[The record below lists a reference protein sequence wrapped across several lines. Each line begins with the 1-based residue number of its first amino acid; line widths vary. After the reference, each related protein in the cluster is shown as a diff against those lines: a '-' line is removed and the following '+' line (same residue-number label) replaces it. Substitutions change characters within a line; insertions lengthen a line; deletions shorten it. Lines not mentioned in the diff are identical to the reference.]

1 MKTTRIKISNLFG
14 VKEMELDG
22 RSVELTGTN
31 GTGKSSVLDA
41 IRYALTNASER
52 DYIIRRG
59 EKEGEIVIEAG
70 NALRIDRRKRTEQA
84 DYKSVKQDG
93 REVGGAETFLRSV
106 FTPMQL
112 DPVQFIQLDKKQQS
126 RLLLDL
132 VQFDWDLNWIKE
144 KFGEI
149 PAGVNYEQNILQ
161 VLNDIQDERGDYF
174 TRRQEI
180 NREVRNKN
188 AFIEEIAQG
197 IPTGY
202 TAEKWESYDLAEKY
216 QQIERINAENNRIE
230 RAKALVEGH
239 ANKMRGIEADF
250 LCKVSEAERENTA
263 ERERIGAEIAR
274 LGEQIKGL
282 RERQGSLNQ
291 ALEEKKKRFDAEKQ
305 TAQAKLGADVE
316 AAQTYACREIADASP
331 LQAEAEQAASMKR
344 HLREYARMRTMQEEV
359 EALASDAQALTEK
372 IDLARSLPGEILQ
385 TAKIPVEG
393 LTVVEG
399 VPLIHGMP
407 VSNLSE
413 GEKLNLCVDVALMKP
428 NALQIILIDGAEKL
442 SDSNRAK
449 LYARCKERGLQF
461 IATRT
466 TNDNELEVHYL

>member
-1 MKTTRIKISNLFG
+1 
-14 VKEMELDG
+14 
-22 RSVELTGTN
+22 
-31 GTGKSSVLDA
+31 
-41 IRYALTNASER
+41 
-52 DYIIRRG
+52 
-59 EKEGEIVIEAG
+59 
-70 NALRIDRRKRTEQA
+70 
-84 DYKSVKQDG
+84 
-93 REVGGAETFLRSV
+93 
-106 FTPMQL
+106 
-112 DPVQFIQLDKKQQS
+112 
-126 RLLLDL
+126 DL

-174 TRRQEI
+174 TRRQDI
-180 NREVRNKN
+180 NREARNKI
-188 AFIEEIAQG
+188 AFIGEIAQS

-230 RAKALVEGH
+230 RAKALVDGH

-359 EALASDAQALTEK
+359 EELASDAQALTEK